1 MTSVIVIL
9 YTAPAPAV
17 KMYTRLIKMPTVIP
31 FSVQN
36 AETGPNLLLLV
47 HLVLLVFHI

>member
-1 MTSVIVIL
+1 MTSVSVFP
-9 YTAPAPAV
+9 YTATAPAV

-31 FSVQN
+31 LSMQK
-36 AETGPNLLLLV
+36 AETRPNLLLLV